1 MNNVMSVIFAS
12 DYESKLNELTIHRT
26 TASLPFCGRYRLI
39 DFTLSNLVNSGITQ
53 IGIVTR
59 SNYSSLMDHIRMG
72 RDWDLNRKNSGI
84 SIFPPFVLNASREMY
99 KGKVEALYSIQGF
112 LSHNDEEYVLLTNSN
127 VAMNID
133 FNRVFEAHLAS
144 GADIT
149 VLTHRA
155 SPTSSRRL
163 IVHSTNDGRIDD
175 LYITEKPENAT
186 YDIGLNIYLVKK
198 DLLMNLV
205 ERNYA
210 RGFFDWE
217 KDVLTKQV
225 HDLKLY
231 EFKVNGYVAVIDD
244 VKSFYNENLALLD
257 NERRNA
263 LFYGEGVIYT
273 KVKDSVPTVYGN
285 NAQVKN
291 SLVADGCVIDGT
303 VENSILFRGVKVAK
317 GAVVYNSIIMENGEV
332 CPNASVRYAITDKD
346 VTITEGHGI
355 AGYESYPVVVAK
367 GKTV

>member
-1 MNNVMSVIFAS
+1 MNNVIGVIFAS
-12 DYESKLNELTIHRT
+12 DYENKLNELTIHRT

-84 SIFPPFVLNASREMY
+84 SVFPPFVLNASREMY

-112 LSHNDEEYVLLTNSN
+112 LTHNPEEYVLLTNSN

-133 FNRVFEAHLAS
+133 FNKVYDAHIAS
-144 GADIT
+144 GADVT
-149 VLTHRA
+149 VLTHKA

-163 IVHSTNDGRIDD
+163 VVSADETGRIDD
-175 LYITEKPENAT
+175 LYVTEKPDAAV
-186 YDIGLNIYLVKK
+186 YDIGLNIYLIKK
-198 DLLMNLV
+198 DLLMRIV
-205 ERNYA
+205 EKQYA
-210 RGFFDWE
+210 RGCFDWE

-225 HDLKLY
+225 QDLKLY
-231 EFKVNGYVAVIDD
+231 EYKVDSYVAVIDD
-244 VKSFYNENLALLD
+244 VKSFYNENIALL
-257 NERRNA
+257 NSEMRNR

-273 KVKDSVPTVYGN
+273 KVKDSIPTVYQA
-285 NAQVKN
+285 NACVKN

-303 VENSILFRGVKVAK
+303 VENSVLFRGVHVEK
-317 GAVVYNSIIMENGEV
+317 GAVVRNSIIMENGIIME
-332 CPNASVRYAITDKD
+332 NASVSYAITDKD
-346 VTITEGHGI
+346 VVIRNDHVI
-355 AGYESYPVVVAK
+355 AGYETYPVVIAK

>member
-1 MNNVMSVIFAS
+1 MNNVMGVIFAS
-12 DYESKLNELTIHRT
+12 DYETKLNELTIHRT

-39 DFTLSNLVNSGITQ
+39 DFTLSNMVNSGITQ

-99 KGKVEALYSIQGF
+99 KGKIEALYSIQGF
-112 LSHNDEEYVLLTNSN
+112 LSHNPEEYVLLTNSN

-133 FNRVFEAHLAS
+133 FNKVYDAHVKN
-144 GADIT
+144 GADVT
-149 VLTHRA
+149 VLTHKA
-155 SPTSSRRL
+155 CPTSSRRM
-163 IVHSTNDGRIDD
+163 VVSAQEDGRIKDI
-175 LYITEKPENAT
+175 YITEKPEDET
-186 YDIGLNIYLVKK
+186 YDIGLNIYLIKK
-198 DLLMNLV
+198 DLLIKIV
-205 ERNYA
+205 EKQYS
-210 RGFFDWE
+210 RGCFDWE

-231 EFKVNGYVAVIDD
+231 QYKIDGYVAVVDD
-244 VKSFYNENLALLD
+244 IKSFYNENIALLD
-257 NERRNA
+257 NDKRNK

-273 KVKDSVPTVYGN
+273 KVKDSVPTVYMD
-285 NAQVKN
+285 NACVKN

-303 VENSILFRGVKVAK
+303 VENSVLFRGVKVGK
-317 GAVVYNSIIMENGEV
+317 GAVIKNSIIMENGEV
-332 CPNASVRYAITDKD
+332 MENAEVCYAITDKD
-346 VTITEGHGI
+346 VTIRNGRTI
-355 AGYESYPVVVAK
+355 SGYETYPVVVAK

>member
-1 MNNVMSVIFAS
+1 MNNVMGVIFAS
-12 DYESKLNELTIHRT
+12 DYETKLNELTIHRT

-112 LSHNDEEYVLLTNSN
+112 MSHNPEEYVLLTNSN
-127 VAMNID
+127 VAMNLD
-133 FNRVFEAHLAS
+133 FNKVYEAHIAS
-144 GADIT
+144 GADVT

-155 SPTSSRRL
+155 CPTSSRRM
-163 IVHSTNDGRIDD
+163 VVSADDSGRINDI
-175 LYITEKPENAT
+175 YITEKPEDTA

-198 DLLMNLV
+198 DLLMQLV
-205 ERNYA
+205 EKQYA
-210 RGFFDWE
+210 RGCFDWE

-225 HDLKLY
+225 SELKLY
-231 EFKVNGYVAVIDD
+231 RFEVDNYVAVIDD
-244 VKSFYNENLALLD
+244 IKSFYNENLALLD
-257 NERRNA
+257 SDKRNK
-263 LFYGEGVIYT
+263 LFYGEGIIYT
-273 KVKDSVPTVYGN
+273 KVKDSVPTVYKD
-285 NAQVKN
+285 NACVKN

-303 VENSILFRGVKVAK
+303 VENSVLFRGVKVAK
-317 GAVVYNSIIMENGEV
+317 GAVIRNSIIMENGVVMER
-332 CPNASVRYAITDKD
+332 ASVNYAITDKD
-346 VTITEGHGI
+346 VTIREERTI
-355 AGYESYPVVVAK
+355 AGYETYPVVVAK

>member
-112 LSHNDEEYVLLTNSN
+112 LTHNDEEYVLMTNSN
-127 VAMNID
+127 IAMNID
-133 FNRVFEAHLAS
+133 FNRVYEAHIAS

-149 VLTHRA
+149 MLTRKA

-163 IVHSTNDGRIDD
+163 IVHANDEGRVDD
-175 LYITEKPENAT
+175 MYITEKPEAAT
-186 YDIGLNIYLVKK
+186 YDIGLNVYLIKK
-198 DLLMNLV
+198 DLLMSIV
-205 ERNYA
+205 EHNYA
-210 RGFFDWE
+210 RGNFDWE

-225 HDLKLY
+225 NDLKIY
-231 EFKVNGYVAVIDD
+231 EYQVDGYVAVIDD
-244 VKSFYNENLALLD
+244 VKSFYNENLALL
-257 NERRNA
+257 NSESRNK

-273 KVKDSVPTVYGN
+273 KVKDSIPTVYGE
-285 NAQVKN
+285 NADVKN
-291 SLVADGCVIDGT
+291 SLIADGCVINGT
-303 VENSILFRGVKVAK
+303 VENSVLFRGVKVAE
-317 GAVVYNSIIMENGEV
+317 GAVVRNSIIMENSDLR
-332 CPNASVRYAITDKD
+332 PNSSVRYAITDKD
-346 VTITEGHGI
+346 VTIGEGHSI